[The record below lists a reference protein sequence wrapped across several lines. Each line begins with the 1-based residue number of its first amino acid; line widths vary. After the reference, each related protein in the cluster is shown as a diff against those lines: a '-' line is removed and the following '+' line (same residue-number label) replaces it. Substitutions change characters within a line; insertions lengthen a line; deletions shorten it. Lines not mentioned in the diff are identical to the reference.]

1 MNKFSLYVLFI
12 FILSGSFI
20 STLSADEPS
29 QKAFEQPS
37 TLSSAQRPTAQE
49 EDILYEIE
57 RINQKIEKLEGSG
70 EISGTTKLAIVGIL
84 GTIVYG
90 VVHGHLTWMFNPEF
104 YLAKGI
110 AVVEG
115 SAWIN
120 AVLRGVVDTA
130 IPGLAIGTLLGFA
143 NEYPDNLPGLNLE
156 TEDLVKVGVISI
168 VSTLAATTL
177 LATTCVALSSNCL
190 SFGSRMFIAAFYTMP
205 VMAIILVAN
214 IYQQRVNLKT
224 LQIQL
229 KEAHDTLAER
239 RKLANQQAQALPAPA

>member
-1 MNKFSLYVLFI
+1 MNRLSLYALFI

-20 STLSADEPS
+20 ATLSADEPG
-29 QKAFEQPS
+29 QTAFEQPS
-37 TLSSAQRPTAQE
+37 TLSSAQRPTVQE

-70 EISGTTKLAIVGIL
+70 QISGTTKLAIVGIL

-90 VVHGHLTWMFNPEF
+90 VVHGQLTWMFNPEF

-110 AVVEG
+110 AVVQG
-115 SAWIN
+115 PAWIN
-120 AVLRGVVDTA
+120 AVLRGVLDTA
-130 IPGLAIGTLLGFA
+130 IPGIAIGALLGFA
-143 NEYPDNLPGLNLE
+143 NGCHDNLPTINLE
-156 TEDLVKVGVISI
+156 TEDLVKVGVISV

-190 SFGSRMFIAAFYTMP
+190 PFGNGMFVSAVYTMP

-224 LQIQL
+224 LKMQL
-229 KEAHDTLAER
+229 KEAHDTLAEK